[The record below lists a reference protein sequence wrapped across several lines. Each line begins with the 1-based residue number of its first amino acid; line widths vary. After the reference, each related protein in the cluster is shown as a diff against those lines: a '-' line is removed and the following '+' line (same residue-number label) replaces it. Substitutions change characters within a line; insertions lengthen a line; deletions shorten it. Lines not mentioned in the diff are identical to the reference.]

1 MAAKWA
7 EDFGQ
12 KDKFTNMKFFSQGPD
27 TEAPKAEG
35 FKQFSRKGDVNMEE
49 GQDGK
54 GQE

>member
-1 MAAKWA
+1 MAAKWT

-12 KDKFTNMKFFSQGPD
+12 KDKFTSMKFFSQGP
-27 TEAPKAEG
+27 EAEG
-35 FKQFSRKGDVNMEE
+35 SKQLVRKEDVNMEE